1 MYWYKKIFIDKNISK
16 SEQNKELHEAAFSLL
31 EEKLIKKFHFKKE
44 DLKYKYGLRGKP
56 YLENSPFYFSISHC
70 NNIVVCIISKRNVG
84 IDIEDIKEVNK
95 FVVKK
100 SLTELELSKLVS
112 LNSKEEYFFRIWTL
126 KEALLKVKGFGLS
139 YGMKNIEFY
148 INDKIL
154 SNNKREENISCNLNG
169 FSFNQEKI
177 KIDDKEYIISVAW
190 EDNYEQY

>member
-1 MYWYKKIFIDKNISK
+1 MYWYKYINIDLNLSKIERN
-16 SEQNKELHEAAFSLL
+16 NKLHKEAFSLL
-31 EEKLIKKFHFKKE
+31 EEKLIEEFHFKKE
-44 DLKYKYGLRGKP
+44 DLKYKFGVQGKP
-56 YLENSPFYFSISHC
+56 YLEKSPLNFSISHC
-70 NNIVVCIISKRNVG
+70 NNIVICAVSKMKIG

-112 LNSKEEYFFRIWTL
+112 LNNKEEYFFRIWTL

-154 SNNKREENISCNLNG
+154 SNNKREENISCNLSG

-190 EDNYEQY
+190 EACNV